1 MKPEKAATMKKDQRQ
16 KRKRIRPVW
25 AAAALVL
32 VCAHCSRGTH
42 VQFEIYPEVQLR
54 QEPYSFRTQACRDTI
69 EVLLTE
75 VWGSDFFNWE
85 NPLLLEEIL
94 DNNYGIFECET
105 HSEEMAQYRAFYK
118 KEKTQDRIML
128 NKRLFRHFAASR
140 GCGFRLRDMDRR
152 IKSTLVHELMHDF
165 WFNVLDDRLKEGFV
179 EEAQVFLAEVS
190 RAGSRSER
198 IAFLKEAGYQNPA
211 PSDFLPFAELEGLR
225 DRYSAKE
232 LHGTE
237 LYSILADRAFS
248 GHILIPRRFHAYY
261 RDILSEGALAR
272 MSK

>member
-1 MKPEKAATMKKDQRQ
+1 MQTDAKHR
-16 KRKRIRPVW
+16 RKRRVRPLN

-32 VCAHCSRGTH
+32 VCAHCSRGTQ
-42 VQFEIYPEVQLR
+42 VQFEVYPEVHLR
-54 QEPYSFRTQACRDTI
+54 QEPYAFRTEACRDTI

-75 VWGSDFFNWE
+75 VWGTDFFNWE

-94 DNNYGIFECET
+94 DNNYGIFECE
-105 HSEEMAQYRAFYK
+105 AQNAELARYRAFYK
-118 KEKTQDRIML
+118 KEKTEDQVML
-128 NKRLFRHFAASR
+128 NKRLFRHFAAPQ

-165 WFNVLDDRLKEGFV
+165 WFNVLDDRSKKGFA
-179 EEAQVFLAEVS
+179 EEAEVFLAEVS
-190 RAGSRSER
+190 RARCRRER
-198 IAFLKEAGYQNPA
+198 MAFLKEAGYESPV
-211 PSDFLPFAELEGLR
+211 PSDFQPFAELEGLT
-225 DRYSAKE
+225 DRYGTRE

-261 RDILSEGALAR
+261 RDILSPGVLER
-272 MSK
+272 TRK